1 VTASAQSNAGPR
13 PLIGGDAAILSVL
26 QVPQP
31 ASSQIGEN
39 QIATIDPSTGYVALN
54 DGATPNQIGAG
65 FGHLA
70 KLSPSEPAGNSVAH
84 LWQGQIRNLEPS
96 TIAGDAFAATDVGK
110 TWWGKDENTIGK
122 LSNYG
127 GSNRS
132 MGGVFLGM
140 FNRLPEVLGGVVG
153 WLLGRASHMAD
164 NEAGGL
170 VAYAADATATTD
182 QGSATDP
189 ILIPRKKTHGRI
201 SSIEIIPSADLAAT
215 GGTDKR
221 VITIYKIDTLTN
233 TVSAVVGTFTTATQA
248 LAKRVPTQFSLT
260 ATSALL
266 DLLETDVLGYAS
278 LSSASGATVPQSIIR
293 VNMKVQ

>member
-110 TWWGKDENTIGK
+110 TWWGKD
-122 LSNYG
+122 
-127 GSNRS
+127 
-132 MGGVFLGM
+132 
-140 FNRLPEVLGGVVG
+140 EVLGGVVG